1 MLIQEDDLQDKKEMK
16 KLQELKGIGGVELRR
31 SYAISQNV
39 KKLRSKM
46 MKYLGGLDEKSR
58 LLR

>member
-16 KLQELKGIGGVELRR
+16 KLQELKGIGGAELRR